1 MEEPGQTLLI
11 AAIIIVLGWFALGLT
26 WNLRKGNSLLRW
38 LQAGLPQL
46 GERTTMRWLGTSAV
60 ELVIGTARS
69 PFKQVTLLAVMEPR
83 DIPWLWLISY
93 FQHRRDVLIIRA
105 HLQTAPTYE
114 FDLIAPDAWNE
125 TKQSGQPEA
134 RQWAIEPLDDLNFGA
149 PSTTRS
155 LSRASAVDAL
165 PVARRVQ
172 SRVWRLSARRNDTQL
187 ELHIPLPNLR
197 QTKAQDFFV
206 ALRELGEQ
214 LSKRPTSPLP
224 KSGEGGGG

>member
-26 WNLRKGNSLLRW
+26 WNLRKGNALLRW

-46 GERTTMRWLGTSAV
+46 GERTTMRWLGTSAI
-60 ELVIGTARS
+60 ELVIAKARS

-83 DIPWLWLISY
+83 DIPWLWLISRS
-93 FQHRRDVLIIRA
+93 QHRRDALIIRA
-105 HLQTAPTYE
+105 QLQTVPTYE

-125 TKQSGQPEA
+125 TKQSGQREA
-134 RQWAIEPLDDLNFGA
+134 QPWAIEPVDDLNFGA

-155 LSRASAVDAL
+155 LSRAIAVDAL
-165 PVARRVQ
+165 PLARRTQ
-172 SRVWRLSARRNDTQL
+172 SRVWRLSTRRNDPQL
-187 ELHIPLPNLR
+187 ELHVPLPNPR
-197 QTKAQDFFV
+197 ATDAQAFFT

-214 LSKRPTSPLP
+214 LSKRSTPA
-224 KSGEGGGG
+224 GE